1 MIGSRVAIE
10 KLLLNTET
18 VNRLERYWNFL
29 LDIILFLDPIVIFN
43 RSNALLPTVK
53 LYVENVDNLS
63 RQQSFDSFSDEL
75 YDRIVT
81 CLHACKNSYWAVKL
95 PIVSKART
103 QSR

>member
-1 MIGSRVAIE
+1 MIGSRVGIE

-18 VNRLERYWNFL
+18 VNRLERYCNFL

-63 RQQSFDSFSDEL
+63 IRSLTNNYTIANLL
-75 YDRIVT
+75 YGA
-81 CLHACKNSYWAVKL
+81 L
-95 PIVSKART
+95 
-103 QSR
+103 